1 MCTCNNYNF
10 YYFLSVET
18 KPVVHSGTPSY
29 SQSHY
34 GMYDSTTCSTS
45 SNTGTGTRLYPQC
58 KACCFMDAHFDDK
71 FGFFYYCSPKCRDE
85 DFLPKYNKKLAEDID
100 NYHTL
105 STSITLPYQSSSKT
119 ASSRL
124 TTSPKDRSIS
134 TRTVNV
140 ELTPKESLGLVLVND
155 GPRIVSLEIRDF
167 DKLSHWANKIWDFFW
182 W

>member
-1 MCTCNNYNF
+1 M
-10 YYFLSVET
+10 
-18 KPVVHSGTPSY
+18 TPSY
-29 SQSHY
+29 SLPHY
-34 GMYDSTTCSTS
+34 DMYGGISCSSSSSTS
-45 SNTGTGTRLYPQC
+45 SNYQYTQKQC
-58 KACCFMDAHFDDK
+58 NACHSVPVHFDDK
-71 FGFFYYCSPKCRDE
+71 FGFFDYCSPKCRDE

-155 GPRIVSLEIRDF
+155 GPRIVSLQYY
-167 DKLSHWANKIWDFFW
+167 
-182 W
+182 